1 MKMSKIMSKFK
12 RALKRIKL
20 NFKHFNFLYFFK
32 RKYEQIKNLFKWI
45 PVIWKQ
51 YDFDYGYAL
60 DAFKFQLSKIA
71 DFLESDKANTVEA
84 KNSASRI
91 RMIVRLME
99 KVYNE
104 DYGCEYQSQ
113 IEELYGKTKTEFV
126 PSLKNPNHYQM
137 EEIFERKFSKK
148 EIDEIKL
155 KKKELFNKSQEKQK
169 RAHILLWKL
178 IEHNIQNWWD

>member
-1 MKMSKIMSKFK
+1 
-12 RALKRIKL
+12 
-20 NFKHFNFLYFFK
+20 
-32 RKYEQIKNLFKWI
+32 
-45 PVIWKQ
+45 
-51 YDFDYGYAL
+51 
-60 DAFKFQLSKIA
+60 
-71 DFLESDKANTVEA
+71 
-84 KNSASRI
+84 
-91 RMIVRLME
+91 ME

-178 IEHNIQNWWD
+178 IEHNIQTWWD